1 MKKKPKQRN
10 IVKKHTFSFNKP
22 KIELDKKKESR
33 KNGMMSG
40 CDISYTDE
48 QEARHQLTSEE
59 EE

>member
-1 MKKKPKQRN
+1 MKQRN

-40 CDISYTDE
+40 CDIPYTDE
-48 QEARHQLTSEE
+48 QEARHQLMLEE
-59 EE
+59 EQ

>member
-33 KNGMMSG
+33 KNG
-40 CDISYTDE
+40 YTDE
-48 QEARHQLTSEE
+48 LLARHQLTSEE
-59 EE
+59 EQ

>member
-1 MKKKPKQRN
+1 MKQRN

-33 KNGMMSG
+33 KNDGKQ
-40 CDISYTDE
+40 DKYW
-48 QEARHQLTSEE
+48 EE

>member
-1 MKKKPKQRN
+1 MKQRN

-33 KNGMMSG
+33 KNGG
-40 CDISYTDE
+40 KQDKY
-48 QEARHQLTSEE
+48 LEE

>member
-33 KNGMMSG
+33 KNGLLSG
-40 CDISYTDE
+40 CDRSYTDE
-48 QEARHQLTSEE
+48 LLARHQLMLEE

>member
-1 MKKKPKQRN
+1 MKQRN

-33 KNGMMSG
+33 KN
-40 CDISYTDE
+40 SYTDE
-48 QEARHQLTSEE
+48 QESRYQLMLQEE

>member
-1 MKKKPKQRN
+1 MKQRN

-40 CDISYTDE
+40 CDISYTDK
-48 QEARHQLTSEE
+48 QEARYQLMLEE

>member
-1 MKKKPKQRN
+1 MKRRN

-48 QEARHQLTSEE
+48 LLARHQLTSEE

>member
-33 KNGMMSG
+33 KN
-40 CDISYTDE
+40 SYTDE
-48 QEARHQLTSEE
+48 LLARHQLTSEE

>member
-33 KNGMMSG
+33 KNG
-40 CDISYTDE
+40 YTDE
-48 QEARHQLTSEE
+48 LLARHQLMLEE

>member
-10 IVKKHTFSFNKP
+10 IVKKHTFSFNKH
-22 KIELDKKKESR
+22 KIELDRKKESR

-40 CDISYTDE
+40 CDIPYTNE
-48 QEARHQLTSEE
+48 QEARHQLVLEE

>member
-22 KIELDKKKESR
+22 KIELEKKKEMR
-33 KNGMMSG
+33 KNGH
-40 CDISYTDE
+40 TDE
-48 QEARHQLTSEE
+48 LLDRHQLMLEE

>member
-1 MKKKPKQRN
+1 MRKKPKQRN
-10 IVKKHTFSFNKP
+10 IVKKHIFSFNKP

-48 QEARHQLTSEE
+48 LLARHQLMLEE

>member
-1 MKKKPKQRN
+1 MKQRN

-33 KNGMMSG
+33 KNG
-40 CDISYTDE
+40 YTE
-48 QEARHQLTSEE
+48 QEALEQMKSLEE

>member
-10 IVKKHTFSFNKP
+10 IVKKHIFSFNKP

-48 QEARHQLTSEE
+48 QEARYQLMLEE

>member
-1 MKKKPKQRN
+1 MKQRN

-33 KNGMMSG
+33 KNG
-40 CDISYTDE
+40 YTDE
-48 QEARHQLTSEE
+48 QEAHKQLMLEE